1 MMGIKHHSEIL
12 NNNAS
17 LKYLQFLL
25 ETVSAT
31 AAHIHNRRKH
41 VKM

>member
-1 MMGIKHHSEIL
+1 MDIKHHFEICD
-12 NNNAS
+12 NNVS
-17 LKYLQFLL
+17 RKYLQFLL

-31 AAHIHNRRKH
+31 AAHIHNGRKH